1 MTEMKLPQIFLTGL
15 LLILLVAC
23 ETSVEPTLQE
33 KDLITVTSTFTPKP
47 ATTSFFHKLTQTS
60 TPTPDFSTP
69 TATLNPTQQIWVS
82 TFTVIRETQRAVDEQ
97 IREQTG
103 KEIDQFPKGC
113 EGRYNFDLSPDAK
126 WLATSCGD
134 EYHSMIVVQNKEEIK
149 WVLEFK
155 DFLHSSFS
163 PGETPG
169 GLGVVYWDTEGEY
182 LYFTASVG
190 WSGGGDFCFPKG
202 GGALG
207 LFRLDLKTGA
217 WTTLIDRTNRF
228 PGDKIRF
235 SPTGRRYAADIN
247 GITITDL
254 QTGDV
259 IQIDVGGVM
268 ELIWSPDGT
277 KLAYS
282 TSRCNAEG
290 FVIDSSF
297 YIWDAL
303 KNESRLILTVEKALL
318 YPDSWDDISRLSIS
332 SEEYKPEIENTIY
345 SLYEYDI
352 TQDKIIFIG
361 PYSILP

>member
-1 MTEMKLPQIFLTGL
+1 MRELKLPQIFLTGL
-15 LLILLVAC
+15 LLILLIAC
-23 ETSVEPTLQE
+23 GNSVEPTLQE
-33 KDLITVTSTFTPKP
+33 ENLITVTSTFTQKP
-47 ATTSFFHKLTQTS
+47 TSTSFFHKLTQTS
-60 TPTPDFSTP
+60 TPIPDFSTP

-113 EGRYNFDLSPDAK
+113 KDRYDFDLSPDAK

-134 EYHSMIVVQNKEEIK
+134 KTYSLLVVQNKEGIK
-149 WVLEFK
+149 WVLDYK
-155 DFLHSSFS
+155 DFLHPSFS
-163 PGETPG
+163 SEGVTG
-169 GLGVVYWDTEGEY
+169 GLGVVFWDPAGEY

-190 WSGGGDFCFPKG
+190 WSGGGDFCFSKDG
-202 GGALG
+202 GTLG
-207 LFRLDLKTGA
+207 LFRLNLNAGS
-217 WTTLIDRTNRF
+217 WTALIDRI
-228 PGDKIRF
+228 PGKFRF
-235 SPTGRRYAADIN
+235 SPTGRRYAVDIN

-254 QTGDV
+254 QKGEI
-259 IQIDVGGVM
+259 IQINTGGVM
-268 ELIWSPDGT
+268 NLIWSPDGT

-282 TSRCNAEG
+282 TSQCNKEG
-290 FVIDSSF
+290 FVIDSSL

-303 KNESRLILTVEKALL
+303 KNESRLILKVEKGLL

-352 TQDKIIFIG
+352 TQDELIFIG